1 MSEPKLISPMLDN
14 FVMGDPISEHDGV
27 RCCPAM
33 EKGSDKKYIVKV
45 ISVPASQTQVD
56 ALLLSGACSDQEA
69 ALSYFKEISENIT
82 EESEILKSL
91 SVLEGFLPIENWQI
105 VPMEDGTGFDVYLL
119 SQYRNTLQ
127 QAFRRS
133 SMTHLSALNLG
144 LDLCAALAVSRR
156 SGYLYVDLK
165 PGNIYLSGENTYRI
179 GDIGFVKLS
188 SLKYT
193 SLPDRYRSQY
203 TAPEITDAYASLNT
217 TIDVYAVGLILYQAF
232 NDGQLPFKDDAA
244 ATEEIPAPAYADYE
258 MAEIILKACASD
270 PADRWQDPIE
280 MGQAIVTYMQ
290 RNGAHDT
297 PIVPVAEPEQDQE
310 QPVDESAEE
319 ADTTPDT
326 PQEAE
331 ADDQTPTAEIS
342 GNVDTQVD
350 EQACEPQTQ
359 AEGDTAVSEAT
370 EEICEDIT
378 PESIYSEDGEGNLT
392 FLEDIGDDETSPG
405 AEAADIDYDEVTDE
419 VSDML
424 LQADELI
431 AHEAP
436 EPVVQPEPI
445 DVPIPPPLKI
455 EEESAESSEENNE
468 GKNDSEQSAE
478 DSEDSPSEQADN
490 TADQADEAE
499 EGIKPVKKASVWIR
513 NTILIIL
520 ALALIASGIFFYKAF
535 YLQTIDSI
543 LLETSEEG
551 VLTVFVNSQVAEDKL
566 TVICTDTYGI
576 QVSSAVVDGK
586 AVFTDLSP
594 NSAYT
599 VKVVVAGFH
608 RLTGDTSAAYTTPTQ
623 TEIVQFTAVTG
634 TEDGSVILS
643 FTIDGP
649 DSDQWEI
656 SYETS
661 DDTVRYVP
669 VTGHMVTLTQLP
681 IGQEFTFALAAKSDI
696 HITGATTVTHTVS
709 KLVTPVN
716 LTVTSIADNTLVAQ
730 WAAPDGVTVNSWTVR
745 CYNDS
750 FDQTAV
756 TQEPTAS
763 FDIPD
768 SAASYTV
775 EVTAA
780 GMSVSERT
788 YVAANSLSV
797 KNFTVNDSD
806 PNKIVL
812 SWEPIGEINTEGW
825 KLIYTADGSA
835 SQEIPVKTD
844 NSVTISPAIPGCSYS
859 FSIQTGQGEIV
870 IGGIRNYNAKEAA
883 KFEGYGVSA
892 DYMEFM
898 MCRTPAWSNWD
909 RYDVPDSDYTTH
921 FSVGEEM
928 SFLVRLRHEYSTSED
943 NITTLFVI
951 RNENGSIVSTSTQTR
966 SWTDMWYRNYC
977 ELDINAT
984 PQAPG
989 SYTVSTYFN
998 GQFVNVTEFTVDA

>member
-27 RCCPAM
+27 KCCPAM
-33 EKGSDKKYIVKV
+33 EKDSDKKYIVKV
-45 ISVPASQTQVD
+45 ISVPASQTKVD
-56 ALLLSGACSDQEA
+56 ALILSGACSDQEA
-69 ALSYFKEISENIT
+69 ALSYFKEISENILD
-82 EESEILKSL
+82 EAEVLKTL
-91 SVLEGFLPIENWQI
+91 SALEGFLPVENWQI

-144 LDLCAALAVSRR
+144 LDLCAALAVCRR

-165 PGNIYLSGENTYRI
+165 PGNVYLSGENTYRI
-179 GDIGFVKLS
+179 GDIGFVKLN

-203 TAPEITDAYASLNT
+203 TAPEIADAYASLNT

-232 NDGQLPFKDDAA
+232 NDGQLPVIDESAA
-244 ATEEIPAPAYADYE
+244 ELTPPAYADYE
-258 MAEIILKACASD
+258 MAEIILKACAAD
-270 PADRWQDPIE
+270 PADRWQNPIE
-280 MGQAIVTYMQ
+280 MGQAIVAYMQ

-297 PIVPVAEPEQDQE
+297 PIVPVAEPEQIQDEGTDGADVASNDAQE
-310 QPVDESAEE
+310 VGAFEKTEVCEEVACDDAPDSQQTSESDPVTE
-319 ADTTPDT
+319 ADV
-326 PQEAE
+326 
-331 ADDQTPTAEIS
+331 QTSDSDKA
-342 GNVDTQVD
+342 QV
-350 EQACEPQTQ
+350 
-359 AEGDTAVSEAT
+359 
-370 EEICEDIT
+370 EEIA
-378 PESIYSEDGEGNLT
+378 PESIYTEDDEGNLT
-392 FLEDIGDDETSPG
+392 FIEDIGTDETTPG
-405 AEAADIDYDEVTDE
+405 AETTDIDYDEVTDE

-424 LQADELI
+424 QQADELI
-431 AHEAP
+431 AHDAP
-436 EPVVQPEPI
+436 DPVVQPEPI

-455 EEESAESSEENNE
+455 EEETEESSE
-468 GKNDSEQSAE
+468 
-478 DSEDSPSEQADN
+478 
-490 TADQADEAE
+490 DEAAAE
-499 EGIKPVKKASVWIR
+499 ENSDEQTDEGNDNIDIDSDTDAEEQTEETEDDIKPHKNASVWIR

-520 ALALIASGIFFYKAF
+520 TLALIAGGIFFYKTF

-576 QVSSAVVDGK
+576 QVTSAVVDGK
-586 AVFTDLSP
+586 AVFSDLTP

-599 VKVVVAGFH
+599 VKVVVNGFH

-634 TEDGSVILS
+634 SEDGSVILS

-649 DSDQWEI
+649 DCDQWEI

-669 VTGHMVTLTQLP
+669 VTGHMVTLTGLP
-681 IGQEFTFALAAKSDI
+681 IDQEYNFTLEAKSDI
-696 HITGATTVTHTVS
+696 RITGATTVKHTVS
-709 KLVTPVN
+709 KVITPKN
-716 LTVTSIADNTLVAQ
+716 LTVTSIVDNKLVAQ
-730 WAAPDGVTVNSWTVR
+730 WAAPEGVNVNSWTVR

-750 FDQTAV
+750 FDQTTV
-756 TQEPTAS
+756 TQEATAS
-763 FDIPD
+763 FEIPD
-768 SAASYTV
+768 STAGYTV

-788 YVAANSLSV
+788 YVDVNSLSV
-797 KNFTVNDSD
+797 KNFTINDTD
-806 PNKIVL
+806 PNKLVL
-812 SWEPIGEINTEGW
+812 SWEPVNNTDIQGW
-825 KLIYTADGSA
+825 KLLYSVNGSA
-835 SQEIPVKTD
+835 AQEIPVPSD
-844 NSVTISPAIPGCSYS
+844 NSITISPLIPGCSYD
-859 FSIQTGQGEIV
+859 FSLQTGQGGSV
-870 IGGIRNYNAKEAA
+870 VGGTHTYSAKQAA

-892 DYMEFM
+892 DHMEFL

-909 RYDVPDSDYTTH
+909 RYDVPTYDFVTE
-921 FSVGEEM
+921 FSTDEDM
-928 SFLVRLRHEYSTSED
+928 SFLVRLRHEYDTSED

-951 RNENGSIVSTSTQTR
+951 RNENGNIVSTCSQTR
-966 SWTDMWYRNYC
+966 TWTDMWYRNYC
-977 ELDINAT
+977 ELDITST
-984 PQAPG
+984 PQTPG

-998 GQFVNVTEFTVDA
+998 GQLANVTEITIVN